1 MSEDKSLNKTIEQ
14 LRRDYA
20 GEELRE
26 DQMKDDPIDQFAI
39 WFEQAMKAD
48 VTDVNAMTLATA
60 SADGKPSSRI
70 VLLKGFNGVGFRFF
84 TNYQS
89 RKGREIAENPNVQL
103 CFYWAE
109 LERQVR
115 IEGQAEKI
123 SREESQRYFNERPRH
138 SQISA
143 WASNQS
149 EEVSSRDKL
158 EEAYRRYEQKFENE
172 KSIPVPDFWGGYIVE
187 ARAIEFWQGRPGRLH
202 DRILYERD
210 RDGWN
215 KLRLAP

>member
-1 MSEDKSLNKTIEQ
+1 MSDDNSLNKTIEQ

-26 DQMKDDPIDQFAI
+26 ESMGEDPIEQFAI

-60 SADGKPSSRI
+60 SAQGKPSSRI
-70 VLLKGFNGVGFRFF
+70 VLLKGFNGDGFRFF
-84 TNYQS
+84 TNYNS
-89 RKGREIAENPNVQL
+89 RKGREIAENPDVQL

-109 LERQVR
+109 LARQVR
-115 IEGQAEKI
+115 IEGEANKI
-123 SREESQRYFNERPRH
+123 SRDESQRYFNQRPRH

-149 EEVSSRDKL
+149 EEVSSREKL
-158 EEAYRRYEQKFENE
+158 DEAYREYQEKFSDVDE
-172 KSIPVPDFWGGYIVE
+172 IPVPEDWGGYIVKP
-187 ARAIEFWQGRPGRLH
+187 RVIEFWQGRPGRLH
-202 DRILYERD
+202 DRVVYQHRQ
-210 RDGWN
+210 DGWETA
-215 KLRLAP
+215 RLAP